1 MLEKENLEA
10 KVDILER
17 ISSKGIVPG
26 AVFDCIV
33 FHDGENWRYKDML
46 CILSHIAIKLRT
58 CYAIYMPQIID

>member
-1 MLEKENLEA
+1 MLEKGNLEA

-46 CILSHIAIKLRT
+46 CILSHIVRT